1 VQQADTAVSLVARS
15 ALASSCVPGR
25 PPGSDATAEGEHVSR
40 SSLAQKRRRPARTA
54 ALVTGI
60 ALAALTLSTG
70 GASATT
76 PAGPPPVADHV
87 TRLICTELAGVI
99 GQLPPESAPVRV
111 CKLVN
116 GWD

>member
-1 VQQADTAVSLVARS
+1 M
-15 ALASSCVPGR
+15 
-25 PPGSDATAEGEHVSR
+25 SR
-40 SSLAQKRRRPARTA
+40 SPLAQKQRRPAGAA

-70 GASATT
+70 AASATT
-76 PAGPPPVADHV
+76 PAGPPPAADHV
-87 TRLICTELAGVI
+87 TLLIRTEPADLI
-99 GQLPPESAPVRV
+99 GLPPESAPVQV

>member
-1 VQQADTAVSLVARS
+1 M
-15 ALASSCVPGR
+15 
-25 PPGSDATAEGEHVSR
+25 SR
-40 SSLAQKRRRPARTA
+40 SPLAHKQRRPARTA

-70 GASATT
+70 SASATS
-76 PAGPPPVADHV
+76 PAGPPPAADEIARV
-87 TRLICTELAGVI
+87 ICTELAGII
-99 GQLPPESAPVRV
+99 GQLPPESPPVQM

>member
-1 VQQADTAVSLVARS
+1 M
-15 ALASSCVPGR
+15 
-25 PPGSDATAEGEHVSR
+25 SR
-40 SSLAQKRRRPARTA
+40 SSLAQKQRRPARAA

-70 GASATT
+70 TASATT
-76 PAGPPPVADHV
+76 PPGHPPVADGL
-87 TRLICTELAGVI
+87 TRLVCTELAGVI
-99 GQLPPESAPVRV
+99 GQLPPDSAPVRV

>member
-1 VQQADTAVSLVARS
+1 M
-15 ALASSCVPGR
+15 
-25 PPGSDATAEGEHVSR
+25 SR
-40 SSLAQKRRRPARTA
+40 SSLAQKQRRPARAA

-70 GASATT
+70 TASATT
-76 PAGPPPVADHV
+76 PAGHPPVADGL
-87 TRLICTELAGVI
+87 TRLVCTELAGVI
-99 GQLPPESAPVRV
+99 GQLPPDSAPVRV

>member
-1 VQQADTAVSLVARS
+1 M
-15 ALASSCVPGR
+15 
-25 PPGSDATAEGEHVSR
+25 SR
-40 SSLAQKRRRPARTA
+40 SSLAQNQRRPARAAA

-70 GASATT
+70 TASATAPT
-76 PAGPPPVADHV
+76 GHPPVADDI
-87 TRLICTELAGVI
+87 TRLICTELADVI